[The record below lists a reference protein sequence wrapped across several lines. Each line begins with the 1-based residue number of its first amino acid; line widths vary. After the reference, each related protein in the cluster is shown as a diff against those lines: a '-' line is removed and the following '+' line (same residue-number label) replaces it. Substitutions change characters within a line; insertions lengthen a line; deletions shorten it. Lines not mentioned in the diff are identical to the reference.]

1 MCGQRFMQKRHEQT
15 QQVAGFH
22 IGDHHSIMLLGYT
35 RPIPNML
42 YNTSYYKILRHGFQE
57 HVQVCINFQ
66 ELQRGMEPPRMT
78 LGMNFAYYT
87 ITEPNSWNLQT
98 AKLGN
103 NLSFPFQL
111 SLFIILYCFR
121 LFFFFLFYYLKI
133 PQLHGQES
141 TL

>member
-1 MCGQRFMQKRHEQT
+1 
-15 QQVAGFH
+15 
-22 IGDHHSIMLLGYT
+22 MLLGYT

-121 LFFFFLFYYLKI
+121 LFFFFLFFS
-133 PQLHGQES
+133 LHGNSLRSSICGFTPIVICKRLLQYMNICIH
-141 TL
+141 TQTFMH